1 MYTVTIY
8 DKFNTEIIKSI
19 SDDSKILIENLFGV
33 WLKDDACNGET
44 LAMYKGEECLKS
56 IIIKK

>member
-19 SDDSKILIENLFGV
+19 SDDSEILIENLFNV

-44 LAMYKGEECLKS
+44 LAMYKGEKC
-56 IIIKK
+56 IRTIKVKK

>member
-8 DKFNTEIIKSI
+8 DKFNMEIIKSI
-19 SDDSKILIENLFGV
+19 SDDSEILIENLFDV

-44 LAMYKGEECLKS
+44 LAMYKGEKCLKS